1 MKGSIFAI
9 VIYVLSSA
17 ASPSARSAT
26 EKVTV
31 SSLLAQDYLVAGAVS
46 APSGG
51 VGIFLRKDKE
61 LYFCYVTETPK
72 SATVTTNYCK
82 PVD

>member
-1 MKGSIFAI
+1 
-9 VIYVLSSA
+9 VLSSA
-17 ASPSARSAT
+17 ASPSAAQSST

-31 SSLLAQDYLVAGAVS
+31 SSLLAQDYLVAGAVP

-51 VGIFLRKDKE
+51 AGLFLRKDKK

-72 SATVTTNYCK
+72 SATVTTDYCK
-82 PVD
+82 PVE